1 MDLTNI
7 KYAGEA
13 VFLLGAAYRLL
24 RWALGAVEE
33 GDAPPSAYA
42 DYGAPVPP
50 IPLPTLSAQPD
61 PPVIGTSSAVGS
73 AVGPTATQVSAVSHV
88 TNGSTPPRVSHLA
101 NTLTIPL
108 PPSLLGTLGM
118 LAMQQQNVD
127 APPHPGDPAL
137 FPQTMLDAM
146 TPEQR
151 AQVISTLVKQRSG
164 GGTR

>member
-13 VFLLGAAYRLL
+13 VFLLGVAYRLL

-118 LAMQQQNVD
+118 LAMQTTERRCSAAPRRSCALSPSD
-127 APPHPGDPAL
+127 ARCND
-137 FPQTMLDAM
+137 
-146 TPEQR
+146 
-151 AQVISTLVKQRSG
+151 SRSSEP
-164 GGTR
+164 R